1 MRIRPSRLNRT
12 LSPLLVPPRPGPAL
26 VALAVH
32 GLVDGDAHGA
42 EGAGQ
47 PHAVGVEAVAQGDL
61 ALAVGGLAA
70 AVALL
75 YIIYV

>member
-1 MRIRPSRLNRT
+1 M
-12 LSPLLVPPRPGPAL
+12 
-26 VALAVH
+26 ALAVH

-61 ALAVGGLAA
+61 ALAVRGLTA

-75 YIIYV
+75 YVIYDEIKNG